1 MSDGNSM
8 LKKINLLGSKAKEL
22 INTNKILTHE
32 ISYYQKLFSSNKDYI
47 TLYFNLLSELK
58 KKSKN
63 SNNDNDNNNNSKTN
77 HLNNIKNIM
86 LKYHSEIKELNSVS
100 KENLKNSEQ
109 KHNLLSTK
117 LNSDIEKLVEY
128 HQKISEDNFLYY
140 NAIQSKENFILC
152 LKKDLTQLRKNL
164 IEDIRHIYLNY
175 NFQNIT
181 NQNQTNITKN
191 DNNISFEEGETEIK
205 DLLTNARR
213 KFIVDMKQRN
223 NLRLQYRKKN
233 VKKNALNDLVTS
245 ISFINKT
252 EIKPSKNNNIFQV
265 LNTKIGGIIRDYERY
280 FNEDE
285 EIDENFFIFLPFELE
300 INKDEIN
307 ELVQTDITLPNK
319 KLQSKSINEYKA
331 KKKTH
336 TKNRSFIDV
345 PKLNF
350 MQIEFN
356 KEKISYSEDSD
367 DKETK
372 EKKDDTESKEKD
384 IENKIEVD
392 NNESEKR
399 IQIKT
404 EGNKEN
410 NDKDKNKDKNK
421 KEDLDSKIKQI
432 KRDIRYFKKKNKK
445 MKVIIRD
452 FEKFQEKIKDKFI
465 IYEKMMLNQK
475 KQNSKLEVEDLN
487 KIIGK

>member
-8 LKKINLLGSKAKEL
+8 LKKLNILGSKAKEL
-22 INTNKILTHE
+22 INTNKILTNE

-47 TLYFNLLSELK
+47 TLYFNLLSEFK
-58 KKSKN
+58 QKSKN
-63 SNNDNDNNNNSKTN
+63 SNTDYKTN
-77 HLNNIKNIM
+77 HLNNIKNIII
-86 LKYHSEIKELNSVS
+86 KYHSEIKDLNSVS
-100 KENLKNSEQ
+100 KENFKNSQQ
-109 KHNLLSTK
+109 KHNLLYTK
-117 LNSDIEKLVEY
+117 LNSDIEKLAQY
-128 HQKISEDNFLYY
+128 HQKISEDNFLYS
-140 NAIQSKENFILC
+140 NAIQSKENFIVC
-152 LKKDLTQLRKNL
+152 LKKDLTELKKN
-164 IEDIRHIYLNY
+164 IFEENRHIYLNY
-175 NFQNIT
+175 NFQNIA

-213 KFIVDMKQRN
+213 KFILDMKLRN

-252 EIKPSKNNNIFQV
+252 EIIPSKNNNIFQV
-265 LNTKIGGIIRDYERY
+265 LNTKIGGIIKDYERY

-319 KLQSKSINEYKA
+319 KLQSKSINEYKS

-350 MQIEFN
+350 LQIEFN
-356 KEKISYSEDSD
+356 KEKISYSDDSD
-367 DKETK
+367 DKETT
-372 EKKDDTESKEKD
+372 EKKKDTESKTKD
-384 IENKIEVD
+384 IENKNEAD
-392 NNESEKR
+392 NNDSEKR

-404 EGNKEN
+404 EGNKDN
-410 NDKDKNKDKNK
+410 DKDKDKDKDKNKDKNK
-421 KEDLDSKIKQI
+421 KEDLDSKIKQM
-432 KRDIRYFKKKNKK
+432 KRDIRYFKKRNKK
-445 MKVIIRD
+445 LKVIIHD
-452 FEKFQEKIKDKFI
+452 FEKFQDKIKDKFI
-465 IYEKMMLNQK
+465 IYEKMMLNK
-475 KQNSKLEVEDLN
+475 KEQNSKLEVEDLN

>member
-8 LKKINLLGSKAKEL
+8 LKKLNLLGSKAKEL
-22 INTNKILTHE
+22 INTNKILSNE

-47 TLYFNLLSELK
+47 TSYFNFLSEFK

-63 SNNDNDNNNNSKTN
+63 SNNDTKIN

-86 LKYHSEIKELNSVS
+86 IKYHSEIKDLNSVS
-100 KENLKNSEQ
+100 KDNLKNSQQ
-109 KHNLLSTK
+109 KHDLLSSK
-117 LNSDIEKLVEY
+117 LNSDIEKLAQY
-128 HQKISEDNFLYY
+128 HQKISEDNFLYF

-152 LKKDLTQLRKNL
+152 LKKDLTQTKKSIFEEN
-164 IEDIRHIYLNY
+164 RHIYLNY
-175 NFQNIT
+175 NFQNIAT
-181 NQNQTNITKN
+181 QNQTNITKN

-205 DLLTNARR
+205 DLLINARR
-213 KFIVDMKQRN
+213 RFILDMKLRN

-252 EIKPSKNNNIFQV
+252 EITPSKNNNIFQV
-265 LNTKIGGIIRDYERY
+265 LNKKIGGIIRDYERY

-319 KLQSKSINEYKA
+319 KLQSKSINEYKS

-350 MQIEFN
+350 LQIEFN
-356 KEKISYSEDSD
+356 KEKISYSNDSD
-367 DKETK
+367 DKETN
-372 EKKDDTESKEKD
+372 EKKNDTESKTK
-384 IENKIEVD
+384 ENETKNDAD
-392 NNESEKR
+392 NNNDSEKR

-404 EGNKEN
+404 EGNKDN
-410 NDKDKNKDKNK
+410 DNDKKNKDKNK
-421 KEDLDSKIKQI
+421 KEDLDLKIKQ
-432 KRDIRYFKKKNKK
+432 KKSDIRYLRKKNKK
-445 MKVIIRD
+445 MKVIIND
-452 FEKFQEKIKDKFI
+452 FEKFQDKIKDKFI
-465 IYEKMMLNQK
+465 IYEKMMLNK
-475 KQNSKLEVEDLN
+475 KEQNLKLDVEDLN

>member
-1 MSDGNSM
+1 MSEGNSM

-22 INTNKILTHE
+22 INTNKIITNE
-32 ISYYQKLFSSNKDYI
+32 ISYYQKLFSSNKDYM
-47 TLYFNLLSELK
+47 TLYFNLLSEFK

-63 SNNDNDNNNNSKTN
+63 SNNNHKTN
-77 HLNNIKNIM
+77 HINSIKNIM
-86 LKYHSEIKELNSVS
+86 IKYHSELKDLNSDS

-109 KHNLLSTK
+109 KYNLLYNK
-117 LNSDIEKLVEY
+117 LNSDIEKLAQY
-128 HQKISEDNFLYY
+128 HQKISEDNFLYS

-152 LKKDLTQLRKNL
+152 LKKDLTQVKKDLFVEK
-164 IEDIRHIYLNY
+164 RHIYLNY
-175 NFQNIT
+175 NFQNIA

-205 DLLTNARR
+205 DLLMNARR
-213 KFIVDMKQRN
+213 RFILDMKLRN
-223 NLRLQYRKKN
+223 NLRLKYRKKK
-233 VKKNALNDLVTS
+233 VKKEALNDLVTS

-252 EIKPSKNNNIFQV
+252 EITPSKNNNIFQV
-265 LNTKIGGIIRDYERY
+265 LNKKIGGVIKDYERY

-307 ELVQTDITLPNK
+307 ELVQTDITLPNR
-319 KLQSKSINEYKA
+319 KLQSKSINEYKLN
-331 KKKTH
+331 KKTH

-350 MQIEFN
+350 LQIEFN

-367 DKETK
+367 EKETT
-372 EKKDDTESKEKD
+372 EKKNEKETISKD
-384 IENKIEVD
+384 VENKKD
-392 NNESEKR
+392 ADNNNESEKR
-399 IQIKT
+399 IHIKT

-410 NDKDKNKDKNK
+410 NDKGKNKDKDK
-421 KEDLDSKIKQI
+421 KENLDLKIKQI
-432 KRDIRYFKKKNKK
+432 KSDIRYLRKKNKK
-445 MKVIIRD
+445 MKVIIKD
-452 FEKFQEKIKDKFI
+452 FEKFQDKIKDKFV
-465 IYEKMMLNQK
+465 IYEKMMLNK
-475 KQNSKLEVEDLN
+475 KEQNEKLEVEDLN